1 MNKIQRF
8 GVTAGVLAALAGAG
22 IGPAAAATNTT
33 QVVVNVRT
41 THICTSESETETVY
55 RHKVNGVYVA
65 YPTPKVE
72 HTASLNHKLIC
83 HDTRTVK
90 YAS

>member
-1 MNKIQRF
+1 MNKLQRF
-8 GVTAGVLAALAGAG
+8 GLVGASVTALVGIG
-22 IGPAAAATNTT
+22 IGPASAAVNTT

-41 THICTSESETETVY
+41 THVCMSESETETVY
-55 RHKVNGVYVA
+55 RHKVNGAYVA

-72 HTASLNHKLIC
+72 HTASLNHKTVC